1 MILRKHLS
9 GIKTMDSKHF
19 ANHVCVSD
27 YLMDRES
34 SLSSWR
40 ALFRMASMGF
50 AEIVWE
56 DGEIAIWATE
66 EKIVAFN
73 DLDIDEIEGE

>member
-1 MILRKHLS
+1 MPRI
-9 GIKTMDSKHF
+9 GTGEIMDSKKF
-19 ANHVCVSD
+19 DDYVCVSD

-34 SLSSWR
+34 SLNSCR

-50 AEIVWE
+50 AEVVWE

-66 EKIVAFN
+66 DQIVAFN
-73 DLDIDEIEGE
+73 ELDIEDIEEI

>member
-1 MILRKHLS
+1 
-9 GIKTMDSKHF
+9 MDSKGF
-19 ANHVCVSD
+19 EDYVCVSD
-27 YLMDRES
+27 YLMDRNS
-34 SLSSWR
+34 SLTSWR

-66 EKIVAFN
+66 EQIVAFN
-73 DLDIDEIEGE
+73 ELDIDEIEGE

>member
-1 MILRKHLS
+1 
-9 GIKTMDSKHF
+9 MDNKAF
-19 ANHVCVSD
+19 EDYVCVSD
-27 YLMDRES
+27 YLMDRNS
-34 SLSSWR
+34 SLNSWR

-50 AEIVWE
+50 AEVVWE

-73 DLDIDEIEGE
+73 ELDIDEIEGE

>member
-1 MILRKHLS
+1 
-9 GIKTMDSKHF
+9 MDNKAF
-19 ANHVCVSD
+19 EDYVCVSD
-27 YLMDRES
+27 YLMDRNS
-34 SLSSWR
+34 SLTSWR

-50 AEIVWE
+50 AEVVWE

-73 DLDIDEIEGE
+73 ELDIDEIEGE

>member
-1 MILRKHLS
+1 LIQDKPLN
-9 GIKTMDSKHF
+9 GTKTMDNKHF

-27 YLMDRES
+27 YLMDQES
-34 SLSSWR
+34 SLTNWR

-50 AEIVWE
+50 AEVVWE

-66 EKIVAFN
+66 DNIIAFN
-73 DLDIDEIEGE
+73 ELDIDNIEEI

>member
-1 MILRKHLS
+1 LIQAKHLN
-9 GIKTMDSKHF
+9 GTKTMDNKHF

-34 SLSSWR
+34 SLTNWR

-50 AEIVWE
+50 AEVVWE

-73 DLDIDEIEGE
+73 ELDIDEIEGD